1 MRPTRLT
8 SRAIVTMALA
18 LASCRPASEPVVRI
32 HVDEKCP
39 PEEAGARIVQS
50 SPGGVL
56 VRVRDRLEVWPVGSG
71 RWVLPVDDGEVAAI
85 GPSTV
90 VVAKLSASSAAW
102 HTRIRWMDI
111 HGVGPWIV
119 RDLVAFQSSFDDV
132 RGVLTGVAV
141 GPNDHVWLTGQ
152 FPGDLRT
159 ATDDWGTGSFT
170 VLRLERG
177 ASTVARY
184 TRLPGGKAGLAR
196 AVPYG
201 TSVLLVAGGRCS
213 SSEGCVGSLSVGDDQ
228 SEVWE
233 HSRLDSAMG
242 AAGMSIMNLHSDGGE
257 KSGRLVLRSGERRR
271 VLRVRG
277 WMHLDSAVVSAGRLV
292 IFVTPKGAVRIGDV
306 ALPGVGAGQ
315 AVAVRFGPEW
325 DVEEA
330 AAMDARL
337 NVHPYGSQFV
347 AEADGK
353 LRWPRRCAFSRAG
366 VRFVTDDDI
375 KELFAPP

>member
-1 MRPTRLT
+1 M
-8 SRAIVTMALA
+8 
-18 LASCRPASEPVVRI
+18 
-32 HVDEKCP
+32 
-39 PEEAGARIVQS
+39 
-50 SPGGVL
+50 
-56 VRVRDRLEVWPVGSG
+56 
-71 RWVLPVDDGEVAAI
+71 LPVDDGEVAAI

-111 HGVGPWIV
+111 HGVGPWVV

-141 GPNDHVWLTGQ
+141 GPSDHVWLTGQ

-228 SEVWE
+228 SEVWG

-242 AAGMSIMNLHSDGGE
+242 AAGISITNPPPSIADAE
-257 KSGRLVLRSGERRR
+257 RRVAVSLRSGERRR
-271 VLRVRG
+271 SAG
-277 WMHLDSAVVSAGRLV
+277 SWWMHVDSAVVSAGRLV

-325 DVEEA
+325 DVEA
-330 AAMDARL
+330 DARAQR
-337 NVHPYGSQFV
+337 PPIRIP
-347 AEADGK
+347 A
-353 LRWPRRCAFSRAG
+353 RRARRG
-366 VRFVTDDDI
+366 
-375 KELFAPP
+375 